1 MSHYSPM
8 ETADLRTMSVSS
20 VANADFEAK
29 SRSRTRRLQK
39 TLSSSSLPNL
49 LLWAILGTVL
59 FAVTAWISQAKLS
72 TSRTLTLLRAS
83 QSLLSACSALA
94 LANVFELVQW
104 AFAGRDGGLNFLSLL
119 GLTPTTGFLGSAK
132 VIFAKTATFTDR
144 LWPLLKISLACA
156 VWLSGVLLFAN
167 TSLMTG
173 YDSVYTYN
181 ATAGVGQFNGSFV
194 QPYLQKLQNLSPQ
207 YPYRVVPYTALS
219 MLYDFVVNPMHS
231 VVGDPIACHDKDCDS
246 YLLTG
251 GLIMTTPWPPLSHPS
266 ESVIKIYDVPSTQ
279 IEFKRRISERDIFMD
294 KDCMV
299 FGDDQTLIGLRFCL
313 ANNPKANG
321 SITAGLYVCPNGTQA
336 GKCEGTGIFPN
347 LTTTFSVYSRK
358 ANVVASRSNYSV
370 VAISEIGEPTKNTDI
385 DLVGFK
391 EAITWL
397 LDYKAAQIPAT
408 SSIAEHFWSGQDQL
422 SNKYWSRELYQ
433 TFQSI
438 LAFPLWKF
446 NPNNFGNVELSAQ
459 EITTSLPPEF
469 HTKAAIAT
477 PYTRIVLNKSMF
489 ILFLLLHILVL
500 TFVWAMLLWLV
511 ITRPDLPKIS
521 SYPLFDFAFKTRYT
535 MPSDPPPRHQKS
547 ENPPKHIVRIGDK
560 EILSDLSQLEVFL
573 RGRGAGLD
581 SRQTPETLYSVLF
594 NLPAQAQILTDSSHE
609 ALVSEAGED
618 ERKKFLSQAHPA
630 NIS

>member
-336 GKCEGTGIFPN
+336 GKCEGT
-347 LTTTFSVYSRK
+347 VCK

-489 ILFLLLHILVL
+489 ILFLLLHILGGGL
-500 TFVWAMLLWLV
+500 SARIGQKF
-511 ITRPDLPKIS
+511 LPTPFSI
-521 SYPLFDFAFKTRYT
+521 LAFKKRYT

-560 EILSDLSQLEVFL
+560 EILSDLSQLAVFL